1 MIAKMKVPLNNRLI
15 PTLMLFTIVQL
26 IYFLWFID
34 MSDSCL
40 EYSKCLNIYIGKITI
55 TISKKYRILSEQL
68 LLR

>member
-1 MIAKMKVPLNNRLI
+1 MLAKMKVPLNNRLI
-15 PTLMLFTIVQL
+15 PTLMLFTILQL

-40 EYSKCLNIYIGKITI
+40 EYSKYPGKITI
-55 TISKKYRILSEQL
+55 TMSKKYRILSEQL